1 MMDENK
7 QKDNPHKFVNIKPEF
22 VKKLG
27 TQQDLVKK
35 NNNFSKS
42 RKKVKSKKFLTAKQ
56 RKQKNDMKIDLKVQ
70 NSEVLSQNIKSQ
82 YKTVQSKDIEME
94 VKN

>member
-1 MMDENK
+1 MMDEKK

-35 NNNFSKS
+35 TIIFQNLG
-42 RKKVKSKKFLTAKQ
+42 KKLNL
-56 RKQKNDMKIDLKVQ
+56 KN
-70 NSEVLSQNIKSQ
+70 S
-82 YKTVQSKDIEME
+82 
-94 VKN
+94 